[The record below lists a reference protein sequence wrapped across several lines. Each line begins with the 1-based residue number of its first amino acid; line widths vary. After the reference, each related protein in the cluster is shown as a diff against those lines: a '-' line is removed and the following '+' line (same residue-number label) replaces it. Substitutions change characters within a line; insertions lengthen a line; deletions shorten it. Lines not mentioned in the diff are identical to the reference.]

1 MDIVQRQTTSSRWF
15 QVKARRYVQ
24 QTNIQTGASKTRYP
38 SPTSAWPVSSSNT
51 HIYIR
56 RGARPKSR
64 DYVLVA
70 RERRS
75 TNRSAEPWG
84 TASVSSLHTQI
95 HIYSQQRKKKNE
107 GPVSLLK
114 ARDGK
119 APNTKLC
126 IDRQTNIPAQA
137 HATPAAEQAW
147 GGVNARLTHT
157 DLLPVAEPQVHTQL
171 VRACPL
177 HVEVEVLKALD
188 ELSAGALHGDDTRLR
203 VERHAFG
210 DLHIT
215 RGQQGLHGG
224 RT

>member
-24 QTNIQTGASKTRYP
+24 QTNRQTGASKTRYP

-84 TASVSSLHTQI
+84 TASVSSLSTHRS
-95 HIYSQQRKKKNE
+95 IYTRNKEKKKRRTCLSTQGQRRKSTKYEAVHRPTNE
-107 GPVSLLK
+107 HPSTSTRNSSSRASLGW
-114 ARDGK
+114 RER
-119 APNTKLC
+119 APH
-126 IDRQTNIPAQA
+126 A
-137 HATPAAEQAW
+137 H
-147 GGVNARLTHT
+147 
-157 DLLPVAEPQVHTQL
+157 
-171 VRACPL
+171 
-177 HVEVEVLKALD
+177 
-188 ELSAGALHGDDTRLR
+188 
-203 VERHAFG
+203 
-210 DLHIT
+210 
-215 RGQQGLHGG
+215 
-224 RT
+224 